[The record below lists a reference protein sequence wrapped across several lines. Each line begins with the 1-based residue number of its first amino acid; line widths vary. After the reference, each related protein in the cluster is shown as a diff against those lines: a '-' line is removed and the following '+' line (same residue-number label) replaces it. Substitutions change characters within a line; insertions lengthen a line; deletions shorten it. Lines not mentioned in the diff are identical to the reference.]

1 MKIIEVEQGSTEWH
15 AHRNKHR
22 NASDASAMMGASPY
36 VPRNELV
43 KRIAT
48 GIQPEFDAATL
59 ARFADGHR
67 IEPLGRAMA
76 EKIIADDLYPV
87 VGVHDD
93 GVLSASFDGL
103 TICGST
109 AAEIKQWNESKADS
123 VRGGKVPPED
133 YWQCFQQLYVS
144 GAERLMYMV
153 TDGTPEKCVHC
164 WVSPMKRE
172 FAALLAGWKQFEQ
185 DVLDYKPTETVMAA
199 VAEVQSLPAVSV
211 QVNGSIEIAS
221 NLPAFGVALK
231 EFIARID
238 MKPSTDQAFADAE
251 AAVKTLEKAQEK
263 LEAAKASGLA
273 QVATVDEMVRTVD
286 SLAQLA
292 RSTRLALDKM
302 VKGRKDEI
310 RGEIATTAKLAYF
323 DYLSQQNKKLKGRVM
338 LPTVTP
344 DFAGA
349 MKGKK
354 SITSLRSAV
363 DDLMAKAKIEANQLA
378 DDYAANIATIDEIA
392 ANHQFLIRDL
402 ADLVTINPEHVKAV
416 VQGRIDAH
424 EAAEAKR
431 REEEREK
438 IRKEEEARANR
449 EAEAKAEKER
459 QKIRAEEQAK
469 LLAEK
474 VATPVPVL
482 SDKAVADEN
491 ARNFVDAVE
500 AKGADGLPVSAAR
513 IYADEPTPIIAQ
525 TQPAGPGPIQ
535 PQPAHPTLADIGKPR
550 VASRLT
556 AKASR
561 PTDAEIIG
569 VLSQHY
575 RVHESTVIAWLLE
588 MDLKKASAE
597 MAKEFAA

>member
-1 MKIIEVEQGSTEWH
+1 MKTIDVTQGSAEWL
-15 AHRNKHR
+15 AHREKHR
-22 NASDASAMMGASPY
+22 NASDAPVIMGASKNMA
-36 VPRNELV
+36 RNELL
-43 KRIAT
+43 RILAT
-48 GIQPEFDAATL
+48 GATKEHSQYVQEVVFARGHDVEAL
-59 ARFADGHR
+59 AR
-67 IEPLGRAMA
+67 PLA
-76 EKIIADDLYPV
+76 EVFIGDDLYPV

-93 GVLSASFDGL
+93 GYLAASMDGL
-103 TICGST
+103 TMDGST
-109 AAEIKQWNESKADS
+109 AWESKQWNEQKAAV
-123 VRGGKVPPED
+123 VRAGKVPEED
-133 YWQCFQQLYVS
+133 YWQCVQVLHVS
-144 GAERLMYMV
+144 GAERLLYTV
-153 TDGTPEKCVHC
+153 SDGTPEKTVHV
-164 WVSPMKRE
+164 WMSPLKRD
-172 FAALLAGWKQFEQ
+172 ARDLLAGWKQFDADLASYVPPQ
-185 DVLDYKPTETVMAA
+185 TAVIA

-402 ADLVTINPEHVKAV
+402 ADLVTINPEHVRAV

-431 REEEREK
+431 RDEERE
-438 IRKEEEARANR
+438 RMRLQE
-449 EAEAKAEKER
+449 EAKAKRKAEQEAEDAR
-459 QKIRAEEQAK
+459 AKIRTEERAKAQKDADDARAAE
-469 LLAEK
+469 LPRPS
-474 VATPVPVL
+474 PV
-482 SDKAVADEN
+482 
-491 ARNFVDAVE
+491 
-500 AKGADGLPVSAAR
+500 
-513 IYADEPTPIIAQ
+513 IAQ
-525 TQPAGPGPIQ
+525 TQPCGPGPIK
-535 PQPAHPTLADIGKPR
+535 PQPERIAP
-550 VASRLT
+550 RLT

-561 PTDAEIIG
+561 PTDAEIIS
-569 VLSQHY
+569 VLALHY
-575 RVHESTVIAWLLE
+575 RMHESAVIGWLFD
-588 MDLKKASAE
+588 MDLNKASAE
-597 MAKEFAA
+597 MAKEFA